1 MRKLT
6 HEDFVKRIE
15 QINPNIIILSEYTN
29 CRDKIKCQC
38 KIDGYIWFPS
48 AKNLFK
54 GSGCPKCSQNIRRT
68 HEMFVDQMKE
78 INPHMIFHTKY
89 HDVNTKIKYE
99 CLLCGHIGETLP
111 KYLMRSGQC
120 PKCRNE
126 YTHTTKGFVEL
137 AKQCND
143 KVDVIGEY
151 NNKLTKVKVRC
162 KKCNYEWYVLP
173 NAILKNGGCPKC
185 NRKIIT
191 TEEFQKTVE
200 KVNPYIKI
208 VGEYT
213 KGHNKIECMC
223 KRCGKTWEVEAR
235 RLTESRACPYCCRSK
250 GELRISNYL
259 DENQITYIPQKIYDD
274 LYGTGGGHLSYD
286 FYLPDFNLLI
296 EYQGELHDR
305 PVDMH
310 GLGEKEAKISFQK
323 QQEHDRR
330 KKEYAL
336 NNHYNFL
343 EIWYYDYDK
352 IEHILANILN

>member
-1 MRKLT
+1 M
-6 HEDFVKRIE
+6 
-15 QINPNIIILSEYTN
+15 N
-29 CRDKIKCQC
+29 
-38 KIDGYIWFPS
+38 
-48 AKNLFK
+48 

-151 NNKLTKVKVRC
+151 NNKITKVKVRC

-173 NAILKNGGCPKC
+173 NSILNNGGCPKC
-185 NRKIIT
+185 VGKNKT
-191 TEEFQKTVE
+191 TEEFKE
-200 KVNPYIKI
+200 MIAKI
-208 VGEYT
+208 NSHITILGEYT
-213 KGHNKIECMC
+213 KNVNKIKCLC
-223 KRCGKTWEVEAR
+223 NRCNKTWEVEAR
-235 RLTESRACPYCCRSK
+235 RLIEGRDCPYCSKSK
-250 GELRISNYL
+250 GEIKISDYL
-259 DENQITYIPQKIYDD
+259 TDRNITYIPQKTFDG
-274 LYGTGGGHLSYD
+274 LLGVGGGNLSYD
-286 FYLPDFNLLI
+286 FFLPEQNMLI
-296 EYQGELHDR
+296 EYQGELHDS
-305 PVDMH
+305 PVDLR
-310 GLGEKEAKISFQK
+310 GYGKEVAYQRFLRQI
-323 QQEHDRR
+323 EHDKR

-336 NNHYNFL
+336 NNKYNFV
-343 EIWYYDYDK
+343 EIWYYDYENV
-352 IEHILANILN
+352 EHILDDILGIKGSETNGL